1 MAKDHKEKGRG
12 SHSLAVLP
20 LKWNIELLPLCRK
33 FLHDYCLSC
42 FSISQIRWYYITI
55 DRDWQRGLYLPVLR
69 TEVYIYPLAMN
80 YFPARKCLH
89 RYLKV
94 AVCKKSRLSCGNLE
108 STSITQELLVRSE
121 VELTLP
127 QNCSGFYKKYSRQLL
142 QSYGRH
148 CQSEQSTNCGFNS
161 DMKTSVLPFLK
172 NHHIRHK

>member
-20 LKWNIELLPLCRK
+20 LNIELLPLCRK
-33 FLHDYCLSC
+33 FFTITACPVSA
-42 FSISQIRWYYITI
+42 FSNSLVVYHY
-55 DRDWQRGLYLPVLR
+55 WQRLVERSIFSLPVLC

-94 AVCKKSRLSCGNLE
+94 TVCKKSRLSCGNLE

-127 QNCSGFYKKYSRQLL
+127 QNCSGFLQELRSATLMVIRQA
-142 QSYGRH
+142 
-148 CQSEQSTNCGFNS
+148 
-161 DMKTSVLPFLK
+161 LPVRTIVQLWVQL
-172 NHHIRHK
+172 